1 MQTQATRTRVVK
13 EEAQA
18 GRGMVATKD
27 MLATEAGLEMLSAG
41 GNAID
46 AAVAACFAIGVVEP
60 ASSGIGGGG
69 YMVYQVG
76 QQGGVIGFPMR
87 GLLDATPDMYEL
99 TEETGVGSFGW
110 QGVVNDENIEGFR
123 SIATPGAVAG
133 LCEAHKRFGK
143 LPLKDIVAPAVKLA
157 REGFNPNRF
166 ALYSLGTLA
175 GMIFRYDELR
185 RVMMPGGN
193 MPSSDLINPPKHKQ
207 PDLANVLEAI
217 GREGADGFYKGD
229 VAKAIVSDIQKNG
242 GGLTEKDLAE

>member
-1 MQTQATRTRVVK
+1 MLAQPTRTRVVK
-13 EEAQA
+13 DEARSQ
-18 GRGMVATKD
+18 RGMVATKNK
-27 MLATEAGLEMLSAG
+27 LATEAGLEMLSAG

-46 AAVAACFAIGVVEP
+46 AAVAACLAIGVVEP

-87 GLLDATPDMYEL
+87 GLLGATPDMYEL

-143 LPLKDIVAPAVKLA
+143 LPLNEIVAPAVRLA
-157 REGFNPNRF
+157 REGFNPDRF
-166 ALYSLGTLA
+166 ALNQISNLA
-175 GMIFRYDELR
+175 GMIFSIR
-185 RVMMPGGN
+185 
-193 MPSSDLINPPKHKQ
+193 
-207 PDLANVLEAI
+207 
-217 GREGADGFYKGD
+217 
-229 VAKAIVSDIQKNG
+229 
-242 GGLTEKDLAE
+242 